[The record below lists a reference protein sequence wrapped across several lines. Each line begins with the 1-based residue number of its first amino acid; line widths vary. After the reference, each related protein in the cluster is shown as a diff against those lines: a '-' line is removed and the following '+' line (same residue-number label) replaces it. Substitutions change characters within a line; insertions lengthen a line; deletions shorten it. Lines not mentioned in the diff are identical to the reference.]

1 MVMSNYSLFSVLG
14 IEIEYMLVDKD
25 SLNIRPVSDMI
36 LKTLGGCQTNEVAV
50 GDIAISNELVM
61 HVLEFKNNGPKP
73 PEAPIADHFQTTI
86 LHMQPLLD
94 AHNLMLLPTGAHP
107 WMNPHSETVKWPH
120 GSQAIYNQYDRIFDC
135 QGHGWANLQSMH
147 LNLPYANQT
156 EFVQLHSLIRLIL
169 PLIPALAASS
179 PILDGQPTGM
189 LDSRLYFYE
198 KNQQL
203 IPSIS
208 GELIPEFI
216 TSEEEYFQTI
226 LAPMYKDIE
235 ALDPAGILQHE
246 WLNSRAAIPKFNH
259 KAIEIRIIDSQE
271 CVNSDIAIAKGIL
284 AILHYWQH
292 NFSDYTKYPIKTE
305 ALKSLFDKAIIHG
318 LSIQVDDTALLKQW
332 GLPARSMTLSQVWSS
347 LIETISSQ
355 LLTSEQIALEH
366 ILSQGNLSQR
376 ILKATGPHPDKN
388 TLKETYQSLGSCL
401 LTNQRFECA

>member
-1 MVMSNYSLFSVLG
+1 MSNYPIFSVLG

-36 LKTLGGCQTNEVAV
+36 LKTLGGCQTNEVAL

-73 PEAPIADHFQTTI
+73 PEAPIANHFQTTLLQI
-86 LHMQPLLD
+86 QPLLD
-94 AHNLMLLPTGAHP
+94 THNLMFLPTGAHP
-107 WMNPHSETVKWPH
+107 WMNPHVETVRWPH
-120 GSQAIYNQYDRIFDC
+120 GSQDIYNQYDKIFNC

-147 LNLPYANQT
+147 LNLPYANHE

-179 PILDGQPTGM
+179 PILDGKPTGM

-216 TSEEEYFQTI
+216 TSEEEYLQSI
-226 LAPMYKDIE
+226 LAPMYKDIS
-235 ALDPAGILQHE
+235 ALDPNGILQHE
-246 WLNSRAAIPKFNH
+246 WLNSRGAIPKFNQ

-271 CVNSDIAIAKGIL
+271 CVNSDIAIAKVIL
-284 AILHYWQH
+284 AILKHWQH
-292 NFSDYTKYPIKTE
+292 NGSDYLNYPIKTQ
-305 ALKSLFDKAIIHG
+305 ALKSLFDKAIVHG
-318 LSIQVDDTALLKQW
+318 LAIQVDDSALLKQW
-332 GLPARSMTLSQVWSS
+332 GLPARTMTLSQVWSS
-347 LIETISSQ
+347 LIETIGTH
-355 LLTSEQIALEH
+355 LLPSEQLALEH

-376 ILKATGPHPDKN
+376 ILRATGTNPDKN
-388 TLKETYQSLGSCL
+388 RLKQTYSELGRCL
-401 LTNQRFECA
+401 LANQKFEAA